1 MRENFQKMVNLSY
14 TGLGISFWYVFDM
27 ETCLEDTQ
35 HESLKTF
42 KMSEK
47 FCLKWN
53 DFYTNVSKS
62 FSTFRNEEYLHD
74 VTLVSDDHTK
84 VPAHKLVLSACSE
97 FFRDIF
103 KNNPNSHPLI
113 CLDGISSDDLKNI
126 MDYIYNGEVNIYQE
140 NLDGFLNVAQ
150 RLKLEGLIAGE
161 TENDAENENP
171 SIEDF
176 NNEFEKFDT
185 VSHSNQTFKF
195 GNKETKKKRE
205 AFAGTIAITSS
216 SEDKD
221 GINEQ
226 VNQYLE
232 KNPDGGYICKVC
244 GNTSNKKYNMM
255 NHIETHMEGM
265 SYSCP
270 ICQKTFRSKN
280 SLSSHK
286 SQTHK

>member
-1 MRENFQKMVNLSY
+1 MFLDKVLCFQDITKSQNRNRM
-14 TGLGISFWYVFDM
+14 G
-27 ETCLEDTQ
+27 
-35 HESLKTF
+35 
-42 KMSEK
+42 EK

-53 DFYTNVSKS
+53 DFYSNVSKS

-74 VTLVSDDHTK
+74 VTLVSDDHCK

-103 KNNPNSHPLI
+103 KNNPNSYPLI
-113 CLDGISSDDLKNI
+113 CLDGISSEDVKNI
-126 MDYIYNGEVNIYQE
+126 MDYIYNGEVQIYQD
-140 NLDGFLNVAQ
+140 NLDRFLNVAQ
-150 RLKLEGLIAGE
+150 RLKLEGLIAGK
-161 TENDAENENP
+161 TEKDIENENS
-171 SIEDF
+171 SIENF
-176 NNEFEKFDT
+176 KNEFETVDT
-185 VSHSNQTFKF
+185 ISDSNQTSKF
-195 GNKETKKKRE
+195 GNKESKKKRE